1 MSVIPELGRLRQNHD
16 FETRLNYID
25 LVFPPP
31 PNKSKQ
37 KQTNKQL
44 RSPDFPKT
52 TKVRHASLGVYTVC
66 DRPVLS
72 DVKSEGCSSED
83 VLSVTS

>member
-37 KQTNKQL
+37 KQTNKQT
-44 RSPDFPKT
+44 SNNKT
-52 TKVRHASLGVYTVC
+52 
-66 DRPVLS
+66 
-72 DVKSEGCSSED
+72 
-83 VLSVTS
+83 